1 MGIKREQQQHLSL
14 LFSVKLSWRFW
25 FYSLISVPDR
35 EKFSVMMSSEKFC
48 LKWNDFESNICSAF
62 RDLKNEKDFF
72 DVTIACEEEQVSAH
86 KVILSACSP
95 FFKNLLRRNQH
106 QHPLLY
112 LKGISF
118 SGIQSVLN
126 FMYYGEVN
134 IAQEDL
140 NTFLAVA
147 EELQVKGLTQS
158 QNQTKSSPPM
168 PQSQSRPTSKIKPVP
183 PRRSLQVAAEDDEV
197 QEVIKQEQMEAGKA
211 EELQVAAFDDQG
223 PYFEQYEENYAEEY
237 AMSVSDSNSTMV
249 EKGNLHHY
257 LARLSVSYQCAIS
270 QECMWMIL
278 LIC

>member
-1 MGIKREQQQHLSL
+1 
-14 LFSVKLSWRFW
+14 
-25 FYSLISVPDR
+25 
-35 EKFSVMMSSEKFC
+35 MMTSEKFC

-95 FFKNLLRRNQH
+95 FFKNILRRNQH

-158 QNQTKSSPPM
+158 QNQTKSSPPP
-168 PQSQSRPTSKIKPVP
+168 PQSQSRPPSKIKPVP
-183 PRRSLQVAAEDDEV
+183 PRRSLQVAEEDDEV
-197 QEVIKQEQMEAGKA
+197 QEQEVIKQEQMEAGKA

-237 AMSVSDSNSTMV
+237 AMSMSVSDSNSTMV
-249 EKGNLHHY
+249 EKGNLHH
-257 LARLSVSYQCAIS
+257 
-270 QECMWMIL
+270 
-278 LIC
+278 

>member
-1 MGIKREQQQHLSL
+1 
-14 LFSVKLSWRFW
+14 
-25 FYSLISVPDR
+25 
-35 EKFSVMMSSEKFC
+35 MMTSEKFC

-95 FFKNLLRRNQH
+95 FFKNILRRNQH

-158 QNQTKSSPPM
+158 QNQTKSSPPLT
-168 PQSQSRPTSKIKPVP
+168 QSQSRPPSKIKPVP
-183 PRRSLQVAAEDDEV
+183 PRRSLQVAEEDDEV
-197 QEVIKQEQMEAGKA
+197 QEQEVIKQEQMEAGKA

-223 PYFEQYEENYAEEY
+223 PYFEQYEENYGEEY
-237 AMSVSDSNSTMV
+237 AMSMSVSDSNSTMV
-249 EKGNLHHY
+249 EKGNLHH
-257 LARLSVSYQCAIS
+257 
-270 QECMWMIL
+270 
-278 LIC
+278 